1 MAKQRKKK
9 YIYFFGE
16 GKAEGR
22 GDMKDLLGGKGAGLA
37 EMTNA
42 GIPVP
47 PGFTITTEMC
57 RYYYKNNKSLPEDF
71 DEELKK
77 YLKKLEKVTGKKF
90 GDPKNPLL
98 VSVRSG
104 AKFSMPGMMD
114 TILNL
119 GLNDEAVKGLA
130 ESTGNERFAYDSYRR
145 FIQMFGNVVMGIDKN
160 EFEKILEEKK
170 KEKGVNYD
178 SELDAEDLKEIVEKY
193 KKIYKEKTGN
203 DFPQDPMQQLK
214 MAINAVFES
223 WNNPRAITYRKLN
236 KIPDDL
242 GTAVNIVT
250 MVFGNMGND
259 SGTGVGFTRN
269 PSTGEKEFYGEYL
282 TNAQGEDVVAGIRTP
297 KPISELE
304 KEMPEVYKQLREIT
318 EKLEKHY
325 RDVQDFEFTI
335 ERGKLYMLQTRTGK
349 RTPLAAVKIAVDMV
363 NEGLITKEEA
373 IMRIE
378 PSQIDQLLH
387 PIIDPKAKVEPVAK
401 GLPASPGAASGK
413 IVFTADKA
421 EKLGQS
427 EPVILVREETSP
439 DDIHGM
445 ATAKGILTSRGGMT
459 CLGGETILLTDK
471 GFLTAREIWERI
483 EKNNEKLS
491 LLSFD
496 SSTFSLKW
504 KRIIAAGRR
513 MSKTITVKI
522 SQTGRSDLGTL
533 EITDDHKIYTFEN
546 RKLIKKPLYEI
557 LKEKKFICSIDR
569 VPPLP
574 NYYQENLKDIAYLVG
589 SLLTDGYINLQK
601 TKGSVTFTQKNTP
614 EKLEFIRSVEECFSN
629 VFGEKFNI
637 KRLKKTAC
645 ILKGRKIEG
654 EALDIICTKK
664 YPATVLDEIRRD
676 LPLWIFK
683 LDEESLLSFLAG
695 IIDGDGTFSNKR
707 VQIFIS
713 KKEILESV
721 ILVCLR
727 LGIFPYV
734 TKNRN
739 IYNVIIKERLEDIGE
754 RTKRVKISPMERK
767 YGTKFFGVRE
777 LFEDVVEKINYCGRI
792 KEMIKRNLLMDSEK
806 IKRDILPLC
815 SPNPLRPTLE
825 NILNSD
831 LRMLRIE
838 KIEGSEKNQYVYNFE
853 VDAFDEIDKNY
864 VVFTKNYTPVL
875 VSNSHAAVVAR
886 GMGKPCVVGCGEI
899 HIDEEKGIMRI
910 KDKELKEGDWITIDG
925 GTGNVMIGKV
935 PTIEAGI
942 TGEFKTLME
951 WVDEFRKLGV
961 RANADIPRDAK
972 KAREFGAEG
981 IGLCRTEHMFFAPE
995 RLPIVIEMI
1004 MAETEEERRKALDK
1018 LLPFQKEDFIGLF
1031 KEMKGYPVIIRTLDP
1046 PLHEFLPKREEL
1058 MVEIAL
1064 MKERGEPEEKIK
1076 EKEKILKR
1084 VEQLHE
1090 FNPMLGHRGC
1100 RLGITYPEITEM
1112 QVRAIME
1119 AACEVAKEGE
1129 TVIPEIMIPLV
1140 GNVEEF
1146 KNQKEIVVKVAEE
1159 VMNKYGIRIKYMVG
1173 TMIEVPRA
1181 ALTADEIAKEA
1192 DFFSFGTN
1200 DLTQMTLG
1208 FSRDDVGKFLFYYLE
1223 KKILKDDPF
1232 MTLDQNGVGQLIKMG
1247 IEKGR
1252 KANPDLEVGICGEHG
1267 GDPESVKFCHRV
1279 GMNYVSCSPYRIP
1292 IAKLAAAQAAI
1303 EERLKIEYT
1312 SK

>member
-1 MAKQRKKK
+1 MAKQKKK

-16 GKAEGR
+16 GKAEGK

-57 RYYYKNNKSLPEDF
+57 KYYYKHNKQLPKDF
-71 DEELKK
+71 DSELEK
-77 YLKKLEKVTGKKF
+77 YLKKLEKVTGKEF
-90 GDPKNPLL
+90 GNPKNPLL

-130 ESTGNERFAYDSYRR
+130 ESTNNERFAYDAYRR

-170 KEKGVNYD
+170 KEKGVHYD
-178 SELDAEDLKEIVEKY
+178 SELDANDLKDIVEKY
-193 KKIYKEKTGN
+193 KKIYKDKTGE
-203 DFPQDPMQQLK
+203 DFPQDPMVQLK
-214 MAINAVFES
+214 RAINAVFES

-282 TNAQGEDVVAGIRTP
+282 INAQGEDVVAGIRTP

-318 EKLEKHY
+318 DRLERHY

-363 NEGLITKEEA
+363 KEGLITKEEA
-373 IMRIE
+373 IMRVE

-387 PIIDPKAKVEPVAK
+387 PIIDPKAKVEPIAK

-421 EKLGQS
+421 EGLGKTES
-427 EPVILVREETSP
+427 VILVREETSP

-445 ATAKGILTSRGGMT
+445 NAAKGILTSRGGMT
-459 CLGGETILLTDK
+459 
-471 GFLTAREIWERI
+471 
-483 EKNNEKLS
+483 
-491 LLSFD
+491 
-496 SSTFSLKW
+496 
-504 KRIIAAGRR
+504 
-513 MSKTITVKI
+513 
-522 SQTGRSDLGTL
+522 
-533 EITDDHKIYTFEN
+533 
-546 RKLIKKPLYEI
+546 
-557 LKEKKFICSIDR
+557 
-569 VPPLP
+569 
-574 NYYQENLKDIAYLVG
+574 
-589 SLLTDGYINLQK
+589 
-601 TKGSVTFTQKNTP
+601 
-614 EKLEFIRSVEECFSN
+614 
-629 VFGEKFNI
+629 
-637 KRLKKTAC
+637 
-645 ILKGRKIEG
+645 
-654 EALDIICTKK
+654 
-664 YPATVLDEIRRD
+664 
-676 LPLWIFK
+676 
-683 LDEESLLSFLAG
+683 
-695 IIDGDGTFSNKR
+695 
-707 VQIFIS
+707 
-713 KKEILESV
+713 
-721 ILVCLR
+721 
-727 LGIFPYV
+727 
-734 TKNRN
+734 
-739 IYNVIIKERLEDIGE
+739 
-754 RTKRVKISPMERK
+754 
-767 YGTKFFGVRE
+767 
-777 LFEDVVEKINYCGRI
+777 
-792 KEMIKRNLLMDSEK
+792 
-806 IKRDILPLC
+806 
-815 SPNPLRPTLE
+815 
-825 NILNSD
+825 
-831 LRMLRIE
+831 
-838 KIEGSEKNQYVYNFE
+838 
-853 VDAFDEIDKNY
+853 
-864 VVFTKNYTPVL
+864 
-875 VSNSHAAVVAR
+875 SHAAVVAR
-886 GMGKPCVVGCGEI
+886 GMGKPCVVGCGAI
-899 HIDEEKGIMRI
+899 QIDEEKEVMKI
-910 KDKELKEGDWITIDG
+910 KDVELKEGDWITIDG
-925 GTGNVMIGKV
+925 GTGNVIVGKV

-942 TGEFKTLME
+942 TGEFKTIIE
-951 WVDEFRKLGV
+951 WADEIRKLGI

-995 RLPIVIEMI
+995 RLPYVVEMI
-1004 MAETEEERRKALDK
+1004 MAKTEEERRKALDK

-1031 KEMKGYPVIIRTLDP
+1031 REMEGYPVIIRTLDP

-1064 MKERGEPEEKIK
+1064 MKEKGEDPEKIK
-1076 EKEKILKR
+1076 EKEKLLER

-1100 RLGITYPEITEM
+1100 RLGITYTEITEM
-1112 QVRAIME
+1112 QARAIME
-1119 AACEVAKEGE
+1119 AACELAKEGK

-1140 GNVEEF
+1140 GSVEELRH
-1146 KNQKEIVVKVAEE
+1146 QKEIVVKVAEE
-1159 VMNKYGIRIKYMVG
+1159 VMEKYGVKIKYMVG

-1200 DLTQMTLG
+1200 DLTQMTFG

-1232 MTLDQNGVGQLIKMG
+1232 MTLDQNGVGQLIKIG

-1252 KANPDLEVGICGEHG
+1252 KSNPNLEVGICGEHG

-1292 IAKLAAAQAAI
+1292 VAKLAAAQAVV
-1303 EERLKIEYT
+1303 EEKLKIEYT